1 MFGGVSQGPLF
12 GSGIIFGSQEKTNQ
26 NGTDLFTKSNL
37 QNNSSTNE
45 LNLFN
50 NIKKN

>member
-1 MFGGVSQGPLF
+1 LFGGVSQGPLF
-12 GSGIIFGSQEKTNQ
+12 GPGSVFGSEQKTNQ
-26 NGTDLFTKSNL
+26 NETNIFGKSIF
-37 QNNSSTNE
+37 QNNSSNNE